1 MMRRRCF
8 SSLKVVSVSVASGD
22 QVEPGELY
30 EHGCLVRLIKLLKFP
45 DETVRVLVQGEHRV
59 KILRYEGNGG
69 YLKAQYVVLKDEVE
83 KTLEMEALARNASQ
97 RFQEVITMSPTLP
110 EELKV
115 ALFNTDDPGI
125 MPTTLRTEYALLREA
140 AIDLGI
146 SRTVAETWLERLRE
160 LGVDQFLR
168 NHQPVFTRR

>member
-1 MMRRRCF
+1 MQDHGSPAELEF
-8 SSLKVVSVSVASGD
+8 LHALQDYLLD
-22 QVEPGELY
+22 QYDRQGILIEANPTSNVYIARLNGY
-30 EHGCLVRLIKLLKFP
+30 HEHPIFRWAPP
-45 DETVRVLVQGEHRV
+45 DESVLRPGGEHNRHGLRRGPMRVLV
-59 KILRYEGNGG
+59 
-69 YLKAQYVVLKDEVE
+69 
-83 KTLEMEALARNASQ
+83 
-97 RFQEVITMSPTLP
+97 
-110 EELKV
+110 
-115 ALFNTDDPGI
+115 NTDDPGI

>member
-1 MMRRRCF
+1 
-8 SSLKVVSVSVASGD
+8 
-22 QVEPGELY
+22 
-30 EHGCLVRLIKLLKFP
+30 
-45 DETVRVLVQGEHRV
+45 
-59 KILRYEGNGG
+59 
-69 YLKAQYVVLKDEVE
+69 
-83 KTLEMEALARNASQ
+83 
-97 RFQEVITMSPTLP
+97 
-110 EELKV
+110 
-115 ALFNTDDPGI
+115 